1 MEKTKSQYIKLN
13 ARDFNSQL
21 VLHGTNGNSRVREA
35 PIKYVKEL
43 QKGSG
48 AKFNNSYEAMIL
60 NKIESGLSANTLNLD
75 VYNLNQIFGLPHEIK
90 PASKRM
96 YLD

>member
-1 MEKTKSQYIKLN
+1 MEKTKSQHIKLN

-21 VLHGTNGNSRVREA
+21 VLHGTNGDSRILEA

-43 QKGSG
+43 QKGPT
-48 AKFNNSYEAMIL
+48 KFNNSYEAMIL
-60 NKIESGLSANTLNLD
+60 NKIEPGYATNTQNLD
-75 VYNLNQIFGLPHEIK
+75 IYNLNQMFGLPHEIM
-90 PASKRM
+90 PASRHRM